1 MSAMDNP
8 SYPRRSSSQPTPQV
22 RSTPAIVKPQS
33 RTQRSNSMGDYHNS
47 QPNFSPPPPPEKLSL
62 PLFVARFHDCLPLC
76 VRVCRGFCGPSEEMS
91 ISEGD
96 HFSIHFVKHTTV
108 VVLESQNKNRFNVPL
123 NSAVLFGLLYN
134 PNNNHSEALKGYKFD
149 KVSDMLQRGTL
160 PLVFRARKGHQD
172 SSPGSSIAANELLVL
187 KKVCTK
193 LFGKKVLKVYSVTTG
208 REKTLNENCIGHF
221 STKPR
226 DVSMYLPEIVKH
238 LPDAFPCKA
247 VLFNTAESAS
257 AVPSK
262 LSLSVVTLLHSSI
275 NTSLVATSVLE
286 RDLEN
291 ARLLDIPIDLDI
303 QVRVVGTDEMEAWRL
318 RKDTSYLLDNFN
330 PARLCPYVSNPT
342 SRGVHEVQSEL
353 YMNVRMNQEDRYRG
367 IEVAKP
373 QTFQVPSHYQSP
385 RSVGDSDPQSTKI
398 VCHPSD
404 GEDTLRSFP
413 KFTLSKASAGVTSSE
428 QGSHSRR
435 SPGYDY
441 VETNPTISA
450 RLIKPNGG
458 SGSSSRLPVAPDPIT
473 DAQKPSTTSDTAHS
487 DSSFGSAGSGGA
499 IVERTR
505 AESLSDVR
513 RPESM
518 FLDTVITEFEQITQ
532 ELDSALILES
542 SELKEGEAIDSQE
555 SLHLAKEDDLEAGVQ
570 PQPQPRFQFSP
581 SPVVTEKCEGSPD
594 MMAKNRRFL
603 SQMDTTLVSKTLI

>member
-1 MSAMDNP
+1 MDNP

-33 RTQRSNSMGDYHNS
+33 RMQRSNSMGDHHSN
-47 QPNFSPPPPPEKLSL
+47 QPTFSPPPPPEKLTL
-62 PLFVARFHDCLPLC
+62 PLFVARFHGCLPLC

-108 VVLESQNKNRFNVPL
+108 VVLESPSKNRFNVPL

-149 KVSDMLQRGTL
+149 KVSDMLQRSTL
-160 PLVFRARKGHQD
+160 PLVVRARKGHQD
-172 SSPGSSIAANELLVL
+172 SNPGSSLAANELLVL

-193 LFGKKVLKVYSVTTG
+193 LLGKKVLKVYSVTTG

-247 VLFNTAESAS
+247 VLFNTAESANV
-257 AVPSK
+257 VPSK

-318 RKDTSYLLDNFN
+318 RKDTSYLFDNFN

-342 SRGVHEVQSEL
+342 SRSVHEMQSEL
-353 YMNVRMNQEDRYRG
+353 YMNVRTNQEDRYRG

-373 QTFQVPSHYQSP
+373 QTFQVPSHYQCP
-385 RSVGDSDPQSTKI
+385 RPVRDCNPQSTEIAPHSPDEKDAL
-398 VCHPSD
+398 H
-404 GEDTLRSFP
+404 SFP
-413 KFTLSKASAGVTSSE
+413 KFTISKASAGVTSNG

-450 RLIKPNGG
+450 RPIKPNGG
-458 SGSSSRLPVAPDPIT
+458 GASSSRLPVATDPIR
-473 DAQKPSTTSDTAHS
+473 DAQKASITSDTAHN
-487 DSSFGSAGSGGA
+487 DCSFGSAGSGGA

-513 RPESM
+513 RPESV

-532 ELDSALILES
+532 ELDSALVM
-542 SELKEGEAIDSQE
+542 DSDEVQE
-555 SLHLAKEDDLEAGVQ
+555 INSKDSLHLAKEDNLEAGVQ
-570 PQPQPRFQFSP
+570 SRAQPRFQFSP
-581 SPVVTEKCEGSPD
+581 SPVVTEKCEASPD
-594 MMAKNRRFL
+594 MMTKNRRLL
-603 SQMDTTLVSKTLI
+603 SQMNTTLVSKTLF